1 MDYKMLFISLLTICM
16 IGCRK
21 DQVYT
26 MRCLRITDYKPYS
39 DSLYKAKGGYNVRKI
54 QFYYSLPNYSNKPV
68 YVPIRTWFRKN
79 VSSEIKVFFVDNT
92 DTVIPHYSID
102 KVPCNSNIIN
112 ANDSMLVMI
121 KIFHFPDWQTKW
133 INADSSLET
142 VIKKLRLKYVIHHD
156 DLKPDLRP
164 IKIKFETSPL
174 FIDVIPPGMDQI
186 HPYWEG

>member
-121 KIFHFPDWQTKW
+121 NIFHFPDWQTKW

>member
-1 MDYKMLFISLLTICM
+1 MDYKILFISLLTICM

-39 DSLYKAKGGYNVRKI
+39 DSLYKAKGGYSVREI
-54 QFYYSLPNYSNKPV
+54 QFYYSLPNHSNKPI
-68 YVPIRTWFRKN
+68 YVPLRTWFRKN

-121 KIFHFPDWQTKW
+121 NIFHFPDWQTKW
-133 INADSSLET
+133 INADSSLDT
-142 VIKKLRLKYVIHHD
+142 VIKKLRLEYVIHND

>member
-54 QFYYSLPNYSNKPV
+54 QFYYSLPNHSNKPI
-68 YVPIRTWFRKN
+68 YVPLRTWFRKN
-79 VSSEIKVFFVDNT
+79 MSSEIKVFFVDNT

-121 KIFHFPDWQTKW
+121 EIFHFPDWQTKW
-133 INADSSLET
+133 INADSSLDT
-142 VIKKLRLKYVIHHD
+142 VIKKLRLEYVIHND

-164 IKIKFETSPL
+164 IKMKFETSPL

>member
-54 QFYYSLPNYSNKPV
+54 QFYYSLPNHSNKPI
-68 YVPIRTWFRKN
+68 YVPLRTWFRKN

-121 KIFHFPDWQTKW
+121 NIFHFPDWQTKW

-164 IKIKFETSPL
+164 IKMKFETSPQ

>member
-39 DSLYKAKGGYNVRKI
+39 DSLYKAKGGYNVREI
-54 QFYYSLPNYSNKPV
+54 QFYYSLPNHSNKPI
-68 YVPIRTWFRKN
+68 YVPLRTWFRKN

-133 INADSSLET
+133 INADSSLDT
-142 VIKKLRLKYVIHHD
+142 VIKKLRLEYVIHND

>member
-26 MRCLRITDYKPYS
+26 MRCLRITDYKPFS

-121 KIFHFPDWQTKW
+121 NIFHFPDWQTKW

-164 IKIKFETSPL
+164 IKMKFETSPL

>member
-39 DSLYKAKGGYNVRKI
+39 DSLYKAEGGYNVREIK
-54 QFYYSLPNYSNKPV
+54 FYYSLPNHSNKPI
-68 YVPIRTWFRKN
+68 YVPLRTWFRKN

-142 VIKKLRLKYVIHHD
+142 VIKKLRLKYVIHND

-164 IKIKFETSPL
+164 IKMKFETSPQ

>member
-1 MDYKMLFISLLTICM
+1 M

-21 DQVYT
+21 EQVYT

-68 YVPIRTWFRKN
+68 YVPIRAMWHAD

-92 DTVIPHYSID
+92 DTVIPQYSID
-102 KVPCNSNIIN
+102 KVPYNSDIIN

-164 IKIKFETSPL
+164 IKMKFETSPL

>member
-1 MDYKMLFISLLTICM
+1 MNYKMLFISLLTICM

-21 DQVYT
+21 EQVYT
-26 MRCLRITDYKPYS
+26 MRCLRITDYKPFS
-39 DSLYKAKGGYNVRKI
+39 DSLYKAEGGYNVRKI
-54 QFYYSLPNYSNKPV
+54 QFYYSLPNHSNKPI
-68 YVPIRTWFRKN
+68 YVPLRTWFRKN

-133 INADSSLET
+133 INADSSLDT
-142 VIKKLRLKYVIHHD
+142 VIKKLRLEYVIHND

>member
-54 QFYYSLPNYSNKPV
+54 QFYYSLPNHSNKPI
-68 YVPIRTWFRKN
+68 YVPIRAMWHED

-121 KIFHFPDWQTKW
+121 NIFHFPDWQTKW

-142 VIKKLRLKYVIHHD
+142 VIKKLRLEYVIHND

-164 IKIKFETSPL
+164 IKMKFETSPQ

>member
-26 MRCLRITDYKPYS
+26 MRCLRITDYKPFS

-54 QFYYSLPNYSNKPV
+54 QFYYSLPNHSNKPI
-68 YVPIRTWFRKN
+68 YVPLKTWFRKN

-121 KIFHFPDWQTKW
+121 NIFHFPDWQTKW

-164 IKIKFETSPL
+164 IKMKFETSPL

>member
-1 MDYKMLFISLLTICM
+1 MDYKILFISLLTICM

-54 QFYYSLPNYSNKPV
+54 QFYYSLPNHSNKPI
-68 YVPIRTWFRKN
+68 YVPLRTWFRKN

-121 KIFHFPDWQTKW
+121 NIFHFPDWQTKW

-142 VIKKLRLKYVIHHD
+142 VIKKLRLKYVIHND

-164 IKIKFETSPL
+164 IKMKFETSPL

>member
-26 MRCLRITDYKPYS
+26 MRCLRITDYKPFS

-54 QFYYSLPNYSNKPV
+54 QFYYSLPTHSNKPI
-68 YVPIRTWFRKN
+68 YVPLRTWFRKN

-121 KIFHFPDWQTKW
+121 NIFHFPDWQTKW

-164 IKIKFETSPL
+164 IKIKFETSPQ

>member
-1 MDYKMLFISLLTICM
+1 MLFISLLTICM

-54 QFYYSLPNYSNKPV
+54 QFYYSLSNPSNKPI
-68 YVPIRTWFRKN
+68 YVPLRTWFRKN

-102 KVPCNSNIIN
+102 KVPYNSDIIN

-142 VIKKLRLKYVIHHD
+142 VIKKLRLKYVIHND

-164 IKIKFETSPL
+164 IKMKFETSPL

>member
-1 MDYKMLFISLLTICM
+1 MDYKILFISLLTICM

-21 DQVYT
+21 EQVYT
-26 MRCLRITDYKPYS
+26 MRCLRITDYKPFS
-39 DSLYKAKGGYNVRKI
+39 DSLYKAVGGYNVRKI
-54 QFYYSLPNYSNKPV
+54 QFYYSLPNHSNKPI
-68 YVPIRTWFRKN
+68 YVPLRTWFRKN

-133 INADSSLET
+133 INADSSLDT
-142 VIKKLRLKYVIHHD
+142 VIKKLRLEYVIHND

>member
-26 MRCLRITDYKPYS
+26 MRCLRITDYKPFS
-39 DSLYKAKGGYNVRKI
+39 DSLYKAEGGYNVREIK
-54 QFYYSLPNYSNKPV
+54 FYYSLPNPSNKPI
-68 YVPIRTWFRKN
+68 YVPLRTLFRKN
-79 VSSEIKVFFVDNT
+79 ISSEIKVFFVDNT

-164 IKIKFETSPL
+164 IKMKFETSPL

>member
-1 MDYKMLFISLLTICM
+1 MDYKILFISLLTICM

-26 MRCLRITDYKPYS
+26 MRCLRITDYKPFS

-54 QFYYSLPNYSNKPV
+54 QFYYSLPNHSNKPI
-68 YVPIRTWFRKN
+68 YVPLRTWFRKN

-133 INADSSLET
+133 INADSSLDT
-142 VIKKLRLKYVIHHD
+142 VIKKLRLEYVIHHD

-164 IKIKFETSPL
+164 IKMKFETSPL

>member
-21 DQVYT
+21 DPAYT

-54 QFYYSLPNYSNKPV
+54 QFYYSLPNHSNKPI
-68 YVPIRTWFRKN
+68 YVPLRTWFRKN

-133 INADSSLET
+133 INADSSLDT
-142 VIKKLRLKYVIHHD
+142 VIKKLRLEYVIHHD

>member
-21 DQVYT
+21 EQVYT

-54 QFYYSLPNYSNKPV
+54 QFYYSLPNHSNKPI
-68 YVPIRTWFRKN
+68 YVPLRTWFRKN

-102 KVPCNSNIIN
+102 KVPYNSDIIN

-121 KIFHFPDWQTKW
+121 NIFHFPDWQTKW

-164 IKIKFETSPL
+164 IKMKFETSPL

>member
-21 DQVYT
+21 EQVYT
-26 MRCLRITDYKPYS
+26 MRCLRITDYKPFS
-39 DSLYKAKGGYNVRKI
+39 DSLYKAKGGYNVREI
-54 QFYYSLPNYSNKPV
+54 QFYYSLPNHSNKPI

-92 DTVIPHYSID
+92 DTVIPQYAID

-112 ANDSMLVMI
+112 ANDSMIVKI
-121 KIFHFPDWQTKW
+121 KIFNFPDWQTKW
-133 INADSSLET
+133 INADSSLDT
-142 VIKKLRLKYVIHHD
+142 VIKKLRLEYVIHND

-164 IKIKFETSPL
+164 IKMKFETSPQR
-174 FIDVIPPGMDQI
+174 IDLIPPGIDQGV
-186 HPYWEG
+186 YWEG

>member
-1 MDYKMLFISLLTICM
+1 MDYKILFISLLTICM

-39 DSLYKAKGGYNVRKI
+39 DSLYKAKGGYSVREI
-54 QFYYSLPNYSNKPV
+54 QFYYSLPNHSNKPI
-68 YVPIRTWFRKN
+68 YVPLRTWFRKN

-121 KIFHFPDWQTKW
+121 NIFHFPDWQTKW
-133 INADSSLET
+133 INADSSLDT
-142 VIKKLRLKYVIHHD
+142 VIKKLRLEYVIHHD
-156 DLKPDLRP
+156 DLKLDLRP

>member
-1 MDYKMLFISLLTICM
+1 MDYKILFISLLTICM

-39 DSLYKAKGGYNVRKI
+39 DSLYKAEGGYNVRKI
-54 QFYYSLPNYSNKPV
+54 QFYYSLPNHSNKPI
-68 YVPIRTWFRKN
+68 YVPLRTWFRKN

-133 INADSSLET
+133 INADSSLDT
-142 VIKKLRLKYVIHHD
+142 VIKKLRLEYVIHND

>member
-26 MRCLRITDYKPYS
+26 MRCRCVTDYKSFS

-54 QFYYSLPNYSNKPV
+54 EFYYSMPNPSNKPI
-68 YVPIRTWFRKN
+68 YVPLRTLFQDD

-92 DTVIPHYSID
+92 DTVIPQYAID

-112 ANDSMLVMI
+112 ANDSMIVKI
-121 KIFHFPDWQTKW
+121 KIFNFPDWQTKW
-133 INADSSLET
+133 INADSSLDT
-142 VIKKLRLKYVIHHD
+142 VIKKLRLEYVIHND

-164 IKIKFETSPL
+164 IKMKFETSPQR
-174 FIDVIPPGMDQI
+174 IDLIPPGIDQGV
-186 HPYWEG
+186 YWEG

>member
-1 MDYKMLFISLLTICM
+1 MDYKILFISLLTICM

-39 DSLYKAKGGYNVRKI
+39 DSLYKAEGGYNVRKI
-54 QFYYSLPNYSNKPV
+54 QFYYSLPNHSNKPI
-68 YVPIRTWFRKN
+68 YVPLRTWFRKN

-133 INADSSLET
+133 INADSSLDT
-142 VIKKLRLKYVIHHD
+142 VIKKLRLEYVIHND

-164 IKIKFETSPL
+164 IKMKFETSPQ

-186 HPYWEG
+186 HPYWEW

>member
-21 DQVYT
+21 EQVYT

-54 QFYYSLPNYSNKPV
+54 QFYYSLPNSSNKPV
-68 YVPIRTWFRKN
+68 YVPIRAMWHED

-92 DTVIPHYSID
+92 DTVIPQYSID
-102 KVPCNSNIIN
+102 KVPYNSDIIN

-142 VIKKLRLKYVIHHD
+142 VIKKLRLKYVIHND

-164 IKIKFETSPL
+164 IKMKFETSPL

>member
-1 MDYKMLFISLLTICM
+1 MDYKILFISLLTICM

-54 QFYYSLPNYSNKPV
+54 QFYYSLPNHSNKPI
-68 YVPIRTWFRKN
+68 YVPLRTWFRKN
-79 VSSEIKVFFVDNT
+79 MSSEIKVFFVDNT

-102 KVPCNSNIIN
+102 KVPCNSDIIN

-133 INADSSLET
+133 INADSSLDT
-142 VIKKLRLKYVIHHD
+142 VIKKLRLEYVIHHD

>member
-1 MDYKMLFISLLTICM
+1 MNYKMLFISLLTICM

-21 DQVYT
+21 EQVYT
-26 MRCLRITDYKPYS
+26 MRCLRITDYKPFS
-39 DSLYKAKGGYNVRKI
+39 DSLYKAVGGYNVRKI
-54 QFYYSLPNYSNKPV
+54 QFYYSLPNHSNKPI
-68 YVPIRTWFRKN
+68 YVPLRTWFRKN

-133 INADSSLET
+133 INADSSLDT
-142 VIKKLRLKYVIHHD
+142 VIKKLRLEYVIHND

>member
-21 DQVYT
+21 EQVYT

-54 QFYYSLPNYSNKPV
+54 QFYYSLPNHSNKPI
-68 YVPIRTWFRKN
+68 YVPLRTWFRKN

-164 IKIKFETSPL
+164 IKMKFETSPL

>member
-54 QFYYSLPNYSNKPV
+54 QFYYSLPNHSNKPI

-133 INADSSLET
+133 INADSSLDT
-142 VIKKLRLKYVIHHD
+142 VIKKLRLEYVIHND

-164 IKIKFETSPL
+164 IKMKFETSPQR
-174 FIDVIPPGMDQI
+174 IDLIPPGIDQGV
-186 HPYWEG
+186 YWEG

>member
-1 MDYKMLFISLLTICM
+1 MDYKILFISLLTICM

-54 QFYYSLPNYSNKPV
+54 QFYYSLPNHSNKPI
-68 YVPIRTWFRKN
+68 YVPLRTWFRKN
-79 VSSEIKVFFVDNT
+79 MSSEIKVFFVDNT

-121 KIFHFPDWQTKW
+121 EIFHFPDWQTKW
-133 INADSSLET
+133 INADSSLDT
-142 VIKKLRLKYVIHHD
+142 VIKKLRLEYVIHND

-174 FIDVIPPGMDQI
+174 FIDIIPPGMDQI

>member
-54 QFYYSLPNYSNKPV
+54 QFYYSLPNHSNKPI
-68 YVPIRTWFRKN
+68 YVPLRTWFRKN

-121 KIFHFPDWQTKW
+121 NIFHFPDWQTKW

-142 VIKKLRLKYVIHHD
+142 VIKKLRLKYVIHND

-164 IKIKFETSPL
+164 IKMKFETSPL

>member
-39 DSLYKAKGGYNVRKI
+39 DSLYKAEGGYNVREIK
-54 QFYYSLPNYSNKPV
+54 FYYSLPNYSNKPI
-68 YVPIRTWFRKN
+68 YVPLRTWFRKN

-92 DTVIPHYSID
+92 DTVIPQYSID

-121 KIFHFPDWQTKW
+121 NIFHFPDWQTKW

-142 VIKKLRLKYVIHHD
+142 VIKKLRLKYVIHND

-164 IKIKFETSPL
+164 IKMKFETSPL

>member
-1 MDYKMLFISLLTICM
+1 M

-39 DSLYKAKGGYNVRKI
+39 DSLYKAEGGYNVREIK
-54 QFYYSLPNYSNKPV
+54 FYYSLPNPSNKPI
-68 YVPIRTWFRKN
+68 YVPIRAMWHED

-92 DTVIPHYSID
+92 DTVIPQYSID
-102 KVPCNSNIIN
+102 KVPYNSDIIN

-121 KIFHFPDWQTKW
+121 NIFHFPDWQTKW

-164 IKIKFETSPL
+164 IKIKFETSPQ

>member
-1 MDYKMLFISLLTICM
+1 MDYKILFISLLTICM

-26 MRCLRITDYKPYS
+26 MRCLRITDYKPFS
-39 DSLYKAKGGYNVRKI
+39 DSLYKAEGGYNVRKI
-54 QFYYSLPNYSNKPV
+54 KFYYSLPNYSNKPV
-68 YVPIRTWFRKN
+68 YVPIRAMWHED

-133 INADSSLET
+133 INADSSLDT
-142 VIKKLRLKYVIHHD
+142 VIKKLRLEYVIHHD
-156 DLKPDLRP
+156 DQKPDLRP
-164 IKIKFETSPL
+164 IKMKFETSPQ

>member
-1 MDYKMLFISLLTICM
+1 MDYKILFISLLTICM

-39 DSLYKAKGGYNVRKI
+39 DSLYKARGGYNVRKI
-54 QFYYSLPNYSNKPV
+54 RFYYSLPNHSNKPI
-68 YVPIRTWFRKN
+68 YVPIRTMWHED

-102 KVPCNSNIIN
+102 KVPYNSDIIN
-112 ANDSMLVMI
+112 ANDSMLVKI

-133 INADSSLET
+133 INADSSLDT
-142 VIKKLRLKYVIHHD
+142 VIKKLRLEYVIHHD
-156 DLKPDLRP
+156 DLKPDLKP
-164 IKIKFETSPL
+164 IKMKFETSPL

>member
-54 QFYYSLPNYSNKPV
+54 QFYYSLPNHSNKPI
-68 YVPIRTWFRKN
+68 YVPLRTWFRKN

-121 KIFHFPDWQTKW
+121 NIFHFPDWQTKW

-142 VIKKLRLKYVIHHD
+142 VIKKLRLEYVIHHD

-164 IKIKFETSPL
+164 IKMKFETSPL